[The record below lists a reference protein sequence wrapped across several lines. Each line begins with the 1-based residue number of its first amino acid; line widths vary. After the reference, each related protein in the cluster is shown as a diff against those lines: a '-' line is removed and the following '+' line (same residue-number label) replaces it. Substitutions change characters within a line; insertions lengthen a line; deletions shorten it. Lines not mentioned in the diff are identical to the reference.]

1 MASACCLK
9 RLAHFFAS
17 AKVSTLRLPE
27 VGANSPHALPQNSGV
42 RRRRRVRGDFGRR
55 RHRGIK
61 HEYKESG
68 LSVGHGGRRFGRH
81 MKHGRPLHAGAAFGR
96 GMGGFGYDPLFFSPE
111 LGMTFAEAGV
121 GPKSDLSHR
130 ARAMRAMKPQLLAY
144 LQQLAEQ

>member
-1 MASACCLK
+1 MRRIIFLSFVLLIAISSTLIASA
-9 RLAHFFAS
+9 R
-17 AKVSTLRLPE
+17 VPTLRLPE
-27 VGANSPHALPQNSGV
+27 VGANSPNALPQNSPV

-96 GMGGFGYDPLFFSPE
+96 GMGGFGKHF
-111 LGMTFAEAGV
+111 GKGTARV
-121 GPKSDLSHR
+121 GKRIVKH
-130 ARAMRAMKPQLLAY
+130 
-144 LQQLAEQ
+144 

>member
-1 MASACCLK
+1 MRKIIFLSFVLLIAISSTLIASA
-9 RLAHFFAS
+9 R
-17 AKVSTLRLPE
+17 VPTVRLPE
-27 VGANSPHALPQNSGV
+27 VGANSPNALPQNSGM

-96 GMGGFGYDPLFFSPE
+96 GMGGFGKHF
-111 LGMTFAEAGV
+111 GKGTARV
-121 GPKSDLSHR
+121 GKR
-130 ARAMRAMKPQLLAY
+130 IMKH
-144 LQQLAEQ
+144 

>member
-1 MASACCLK
+1 VRKIIFLSFVLLIVISSTLSASA
-9 RLAHFFAS
+9 RVPTA
-17 AKVSTLRLPE
+17 RLPE
-27 VGANSPHALPQNSGV
+27 VGANPPNALSQNSGV

-96 GMGGFGYDPLFFSPE
+96 GMGGFGKHF
-111 LGMTFAEAGV
+111 GKGTARV
-121 GPKSDLSHR
+121 GKRIVKH
-130 ARAMRAMKPQLLAY
+130 
-144 LQQLAEQ
+144 

>member
-1 MASACCLK
+1 VHRIIFISFVLLIAISSMLIASA
-9 RLAHFFAS
+9 R
-17 AKVSTLRLPE
+17 VSTLRLPE

-96 GMGGFGYDPLFFSPE
+96 GMGGFGKHF
-111 LGMTFAEAGV
+111 GKGTARV
-121 GPKSDLSHR
+121 GKRIVKH
-130 ARAMRAMKPQLLAY
+130 
-144 LQQLAEQ
+144 